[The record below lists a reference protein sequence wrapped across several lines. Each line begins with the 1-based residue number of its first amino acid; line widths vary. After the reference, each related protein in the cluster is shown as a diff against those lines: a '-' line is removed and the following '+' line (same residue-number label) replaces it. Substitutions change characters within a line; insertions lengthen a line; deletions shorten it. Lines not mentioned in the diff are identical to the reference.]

1 MLKSYPD
8 GNVKVFFL
16 LHTNKEGS
24 PATKPADAGVWDKR
38 LKLKTQR
45 YASTLVDKGREGFK
59 TYFAE
64 QKTGNM
70 VLKRGFEVHAID
82 VENIAQAVKAAMDA
96 G

>member
-16 LHTNKEGS
+16 LHTNKQNS
-24 PATKPADAGVWDKR
+24 PASKPSDAAVWDKR
-38 LKLKTQR
+38 LKLKTQK
-45 YASTLVDKGREGFK
+45 YASTLVDKGRKAF
-59 TYFAE
+59 TSYFGE

-82 VENIAQAVKAAMDA
+82 VEDMAKAVKAAVDE